1 MTVEPTS
8 GTRYRAPKTSELI
21 AKEFRRQI
29 VRGEL
34 PPGTMLPSESDLMVQ
49 LGVSRPTLR
58 EAYRLLEAE
67 SLLEIRRGVGGG
79 ARVISPDVGTGAHYV
94 GLLLQ
99 LDGATIADVYEA
111 RTILEPICAGL
122 MAGRRDAD
130 ANQSLFDSIAGLEKL
145 IKATD
150 NGVPE
155 PRPWSEATYRFHELV
170 VKGCGNKTLALQ
182 GQLLQEVVATHYA
195 ATIAPTFDESERP
208 GRFKRV
214 LASFRKLA
222 NLIAEGD
229 RAAAEEHWTT
239 HMRTAATTLL
249 GDDVKNTK
257 IVDLFG

>member
-1 MTVEPTS
+1 MTAQSAS
-8 GTRYRAPKTSELI
+8 GAKYRAPKTSELI
-21 AKEFRRQI
+21 ANEFRRQI

-79 ARVISPDVGTGAHYV
+79 ARVTSPDIGTGAHYV

-99 LDGATIADVYEA
+99 MDDATISDVYEA
-111 RTILEPICAGL
+111 RTVLEPICAGL
-122 MAGRRDAD
+122 MASRRDAT
-130 ANQSLFDSIAGLEKL
+130 ANQSLFDSIVGLERL
-145 IKATD
+145 IKSSD
-150 NGVPE
+150 RGVPD

-170 VKGCGNKTLALQ
+170 LKGCGNKTLALQ

-195 ATIAPTFDESERP
+195 ASIAPAFDESDRP
-208 GRFKRV
+208 ERFKRV
-214 LASFRKLA
+214 LLSFRKLA
-222 NLIAEGD
+222 NLVAEGD
-229 RAAAEEHWTT
+229 RPAAEEHWTN
-239 HMRTAATTLL
+239 HMRTAAKTLL
-249 GDDVKNTK
+249 GDDLKNTK